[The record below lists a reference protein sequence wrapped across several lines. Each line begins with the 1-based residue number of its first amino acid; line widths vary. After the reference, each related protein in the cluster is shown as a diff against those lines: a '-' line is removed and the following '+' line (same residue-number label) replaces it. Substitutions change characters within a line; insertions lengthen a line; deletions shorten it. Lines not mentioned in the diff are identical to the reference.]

1 VGFESFTQ
9 VPMFHSVPTLF
20 NALARAALVLFAVFI
35 GTLTGHSAEAES
47 KNAPVVAAAA
57 SIQFALGEIID
68 SFYSKTGVRVRL
80 SLGSSGN
87 LSRQIRQGAPYQL
100 FLSADERYVQE
111 LTRDGLTEGDGVI
124 YSLGRIAIIVPHGSP
139 LTADGALEDLRT
151 ALTDGR
157 LKKFAIANPEHAPY
171 GQRAEE
177 ALRFAGLWEGI
188 RAHLVFGENVAQAAQ
203 FATSSNAEGGII
215 AYSLAL
221 SPQVSELGTSALIPA
236 DWYRPLR
243 QRMALIKDAGPGAR
257 RFYEFLQQPPARAV
271 FRKHGFEAPGEPD

>member
-9 VPMFHSVPTLF
+9 VPMFHFVPTLF
-20 NALARAALVLFAVFI
+20 NALARAALVLCAVFI
-35 GTLTGHSAEAES
+35 GTLTGRSAEAES

-111 LTRDGLTEGDGVI
+111 LTRDGLTEGNGMI

-139 LTADGALEDLRT
+139 LTADGALVSR
-151 ALTDGR
+151 
-157 LKKFAIANPEHAPY
+157 
-171 GQRAEE
+171 
-177 ALRFAGLWEGI
+177 
-188 RAHLVFGENVAQAAQ
+188 VFGKE
-203 FATSSNAEGGII
+203 
-215 AYSLAL
+215 
-221 SPQVSELGTSALIPA
+221 SALI
-236 DWYRPLR
+236 WCSEKTSLRRHSSPLR
-243 QRMALIKDAGPGAR
+243 QTPRAASSLTHWRYRPRSPSSAR
-257 RFYEFLQQPPARAV
+257 P
-271 FRKHGFEAPGEPD
+271 H